1 MKKGLTLGIIFEA
14 QSANYGEG
22 FGNITELKKITRG
35 NGNGYTYISRQAIRN
50 NIIEQLEWNTT
61 PVEAMGSG
69 DKKVIQYRQDTSIVD
84 YPEIDLFGYMKT
96 TKKEGAKTRAAVVR
110 LSNAISLEPYC
121 SDMDFLTN
129 KGMSNRIKANSSIAQ
144 SEIHKSFYAYSITI
158 DLDRVGIDGELV
170 VDNKEKARRVVS
182 LLNTVEFLYHDIKG
196 RRESFVPIFI
206 VGGLY
211 DRKTPF
217 FENRLQLEKGALNI
231 PMLQD
236 AMETILED
244 TDIGCACGAFK
255 NCNEIKESLKTL
267 SINKMIASICRKVEE
282 AFDES
287 N

>member
-1 MKKGLTLGIIFEA
+1 MKKGLTLGIMFEA

-50 NIIEQLEWNTT
+50 NMIEQLGWDTT

-69 DKKVIQYRQDTSIVD
+69 DKKVIQFKQDTSIID

-110 LSNAISLEPYC
+110 LSNAISLEPFYA
-121 SDMDFLTN
+121 DMDFLTN
-129 KGMSNRIKANSSIAQ
+129 KGMSNRIHANSSIAQ
-144 SEIHKSFYAYSITI
+144 SEIHKSFYTYSITI
-158 DLDRVGIDGELV
+158 DLDRVGIDGAQE
-170 VDNKEKARRVVS
+170 VDNNEKAKRVVS
-182 LLNTVEFLYHDIKG
+182 LLRTVEYLYHDIKG

-206 VGGLY
+206 IGGMY

-217 FENRLQLEKGALNI
+217 FENRIQLNRGVLNI
-231 PMLQD
+231 QMLQEV
-236 AMETILED
+236 METISED
-244 TDIGCACGAFK
+244 TEIGCACGIFK
-255 NCNEIKESLKTL
+255 NEEEVKKNLKPQ
-267 SINKMIASICRKVEE
+267 SINHMISSLCKKVEE